1 MRRQEMAIAN
11 AIKMDAGPASSRNV
25 SPEKI
30 YGTVDHPRASKDI
43 YLNQSIDSK
52 DSDKK
57 LPSRGGHAEQEN
69 IYDLVGGNRAASNQ
83 SMHRIGKLGG
93 QKRSHNLAV
102 QEPIREIES

>member
-25 SPEKI
+25 SPDKI

-57 LPSRGGHAEQEN
+57 LPSRGGPAEQEN
-69 IYDLVGGNRAASNQ
+69 IYDLVGRGGNRAASNQ
-83 SMHRIGKLGG
+83 SLHRIGKLGG
-93 QKRSHNLAV
+93 
-102 QEPIREIES
+102 